1 MKNLNKS
8 KLGLGLS
15 IIFLSCLQIPLAYSA
30 WFGDESLINVF
41 VQGGSWF
48 GQDAFRTIN
57 VGNGPADV
65 SWFGAELVTSIQ
77 VRDGACTWTCDP
89 WSTCVG
95 GTQTRVCTSSPA
107 GCTGTNPNPI
117 TQPCTNI
124 NLTEF
129 RNPLD
134 LVQKAATTD
143 QKEQCLW
150 CDYYYQDGD
159 SISSGKLGALD
170 FQFRYAGDAPMKS
183 YSILLTSSNANPNS
197 VVIPISEKIE
207 ITESL
212 SKPTNSLISISGI
225 SVSRNVN
232 KITGRT
238 LPYDGKTYHWW
249 IKVSNNNETSQWIPA
264 LKDITIPDHQW
275 PTPAIGG
282 VVETRSLKNQA
293 LGHTVCSTMVNVT
306 NPNYYKEDP
315 CYSSCWSDY
324 ALGTAP
330 IVGDSKWKCSVC
342 YDNTG
347 KAVLC
352 NINNFEWRDI
362 SSTIGTFNT
371 TTNIYKER
379 GKFNG
384 LIGNRSGKQFFNPLI
399 KFSDSSREDNV
410 LRFKVMGS
418 ECPLQASVN
427 AKKIR
432 PIWVE

>member
-159 SISSGKLGALD
+159 SISSGKLGA
-170 FQFRYAGDAPMKS
+170 
-183 YSILLTSSNANPNS
+183 
-197 VVIPISEKIE
+197 
-207 ITESL
+207 
-212 SKPTNSLISISGI
+212 
-225 SVSRNVN
+225 
-232 KITGRT
+232 
-238 LPYDGKTYHWW
+238 
-249 IKVSNNNETSQWIPA
+249 
-264 LKDITIPDHQW
+264 
-275 PTPAIGG
+275 
-282 VVETRSLKNQA
+282 
-293 LGHTVCSTMVNVT
+293 
-306 NPNYYKEDP
+306 
-315 CYSSCWSDY
+315 
-324 ALGTAP
+324 
-330 IVGDSKWKCSVC
+330 
-342 YDNTG
+342 
-347 KAVLC
+347 
-352 NINNFEWRDI
+352 
-362 SSTIGTFNT
+362 
-371 TTNIYKER
+371 
-379 GKFNG
+379 
-384 LIGNRSGKQFFNPLI
+384 
-399 KFSDSSREDNV
+399 
-410 LRFKVMGS
+410 
-418 ECPLQASVN
+418 
-427 AKKIR
+427 
-432 PIWVE
+432 